1 MSRIDGYVVITSKG
15 ELKRKRRGRAPASV
29 FTNLGSAINFARND
43 GDSVV
48 SVVVDLDAVEPVF
61 IRKKTL

>member
-1 MSRIDGYVVITSKG
+1 MSRIDGYVVITADG
-15 ELKRKRRGRAPASV
+15 ELKRRGRSPTSM
-29 FTNLGSAINFARND
+29 FTRRGSAINFARND

-48 SVVVDLDAVEPVF
+48 PVVVDLDAVEPVF